1 MKRYVSKL
9 DPCRSEWTKLTFV
22 PSSTFFALQIA
33 NLSVAIRNA
42 RTKRDF
48 LQSFAD
54 EPREFVHRWLESQ
67 ARDLGLAL
75 GVEKPD
81 GIAGT
86 GLGKEDLRKS
96 DTFLLP
102 WVSFSLSNPA
112 IKPGRPLRV
121 KLTRFPLIFPRDR
134 PRKRS
139 S

>member
-1 MKRYVSKL
+1 MDDTDV
-9 DPCRSEWTKLTFV
+9 PFFTFL
-22 PSSTFFALQIA
+22 ALQIA

-48 LQSFAD
+48 IQSFAD

-102 WVSFSLSNPA
+102 WVSFSFLSNPA
-112 IKPGRPLRV
+112 IKPGRPLGV
-121 KLTRFPLIFPRDR
+121 KLTRFLLIFARDR
-134 PRKRS
+134 LRKRS